1 MATLYYRP
9 QALETI
15 ARHTLLQYDAGYLSG
30 RPQAVPIETIIEKTF
45 GLRIEYQY
53 LTNDARELGRMIYDS
68 GVTTYYDRDRGD

>member
-30 RPQAVPIETIIEKTF
+30 RTQAVPVKIIIEKIF
-45 GLRIEYQY
+45 
-53 LTNDARELGRMIYDS
+53 
-68 GVTTYYDRDRGD
+68 